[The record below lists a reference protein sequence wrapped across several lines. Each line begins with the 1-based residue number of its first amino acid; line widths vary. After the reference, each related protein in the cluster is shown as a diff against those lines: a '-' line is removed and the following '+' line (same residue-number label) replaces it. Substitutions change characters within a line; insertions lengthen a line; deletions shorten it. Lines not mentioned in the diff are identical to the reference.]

1 MFFWFIATACLSV
14 WFVFRDDRFDY
25 RFLIL
30 GVFLPDIVD
39 VFTGGSWIMHTLLAS
54 VVVMVIVMLATK
66 NRKTIRRR
74 LLAIPIGMFLHL
86 VFDGAFASTEVF
98 WWPFTG
104 GSFDEALPVAQ
115 RWGLNIA
122 LEAIGLLGIAWMW
135 RRFNLSDAR
144 VRREFLNTGNL
155 REGKIMGA
163 GEC

>member
-1 MFFWFIATACLSV
+1 VFFWFIATACLSV

-39 VFTGGSWIMHTLLAS
+39 VFTGGAWVMHTLLAS
-54 VVVMVIVMLATK
+54 VVAMVVVMVGT
-66 NRKTIRRR
+66 RGRRPIRRQ

-115 RWGLNIA
+115 RWGLNIV
-122 LEAIGLLGIAWMW
+122 LEAVGLIGIAWMW
-135 RRFNLSDAR
+135 RRFNLSNPQ
-144 VRREFLNTGNL
+144 VRQDFVRTGNL

>member
-1 MFFWFIATACLSV
+1 M
-14 WFVFRDDRFDY
+14 FRDDRFDY

-39 VFTGGSWIMHTLLAS
+39 VFTGGSWVMHTLLAS
-54 VVVMVIVMLATK
+54 VVTMIVIMLATRNK
-66 NRKTIRRR
+66 RALRRR

-86 VFDGAFASTEVF
+86 VFDGAFASTDVF

-104 GSFDEALPVAQ
+104 GSFDEQLPVAQ
-115 RWGLNIA
+115 RWGLNVV
-122 LEAIGLLGIAWMW
+122 LEAIGIVGIAWMW
-135 RRFNLSDAR
+135 RRFNLSDVR
-144 VRREFLNTGNL
+144 VRRDFLTTGNL

>member
-1 MFFWFIATACLSV
+1 M
-14 WFVFRDDRFDY
+14 FRDDRFDY

-54 VVVMVIVMLATK
+54 VVTMIVIMLATRNK
-66 NRKTIRRR
+66 RALRRR

-86 VFDGAFASTEVF
+86 VFDGAFASTDVF

-104 GSFDEALPVAQ
+104 GSFDEQLPVAQ
-115 RWGLNIA
+115 RWGLNVV
-122 LEAIGLLGIAWMW
+122 LEAIGIVGIAWMW
-135 RRFNLSDAR
+135 RRFNLSDVR
-144 VRREFLNTGNL
+144 VRRDFLTTGNL

>member
-1 MFFWFIATACLSV
+1 VFVWFIATACLSV
-14 WFVFRDDRFDY
+14 WLVFRDDRFDY

-54 VVVMVIVMLATK
+54 VVAMIVIMLSTRNK
-66 NRKTIRRR
+66 RPLRRR

-86 VFDGAFASTEVF
+86 VFDGAFTSTEVF

-104 GSFDEALPVAQ
+104 GSFDEQLPVAQ
-115 RWGLNIA
+115 RWGLNIV
-122 LEAIGLLGIAWMW
+122 LEAIGIIGIAWMW
-135 RRFNLSDAR
+135 RHFNLSDAR
-144 VRREFLNTGNL
+144 ARREFIQTGNL

>member
-39 VFTGGSWIMHTLLAS
+39 AFSGGAWVLHSLIAS
-54 VVVMVIVMLATK
+54 VALLTIIMIATK
-66 NRKTIRRR
+66 RQRTIRRR

-86 VFDGAFASTEVF
+86 VFDGAFTSTEVF

-104 GSFDEALPVAQ
+104 ASFNEALPVTQ
-115 RWGLNIA
+115 RWGLNVV
-122 LEAIGLLGIAWMW
+122 LELIGLIAIAWMW
-135 RRFNLSDAR
+135 KRFNLSDAR
-144 VRREFLNTGNL
+144 VRREFLRTGNL
-155 REGKIMGA
+155 HEGMIMGA

>member
-1 MFFWFIATACLSV
+1 M
-14 WFVFRDDRFDY
+14 FRDDRFDY

-54 VVVMVIVMLATK
+54 VVAMIVIMLSTRNK
-66 NRKTIRRR
+66 RPLRRR

-86 VFDGAFASTEVF
+86 VFDGAFTSTEVF

-104 GSFDEALPVAQ
+104 GSFDEQLPVAQ
-115 RWGLNIA
+115 RWGLNIV
-122 LEAIGLLGIAWMW
+122 LEAIGIIGIAWMW
-135 RRFNLSDAR
+135 RHFNLSDAR
-144 VRREFLNTGNL
+144 ARREFIQTGNL

>member
-1 MFFWFIATACLSV
+1 VFFWFIATACLSV

>member
-1 MFFWFIATACLSV
+1 VFFWFIATACLSV

-30 GVFLPDIVD
+30 GVFLPDIID
-39 VFTGGSWIMHTLLAS
+39 VFTGGAWIFHSLLAS
-54 VVVMVIVMLATK
+54 VVLLALIMLTTK
-66 NRKTIRRR
+66 RQRVARRR

-104 GSFDEALPVAQ
+104 GSFDAPLPVAD
-115 RWGLNIA
+115 RWGLNIV
-122 LEAIGLLGIAWMW
+122 LEIIGLIGIAWMW
-135 RRFNLSDAR
+135 RRFHLSDAK
-144 VRREFLNTGNL
+144 VRQEFLRTGNL
-155 REGKIMGA
+155 REGKMTGA

>member
-1 MFFWFIATACLSV
+1 
-14 WFVFRDDRFDY
+14 VFRDDRFDY

-54 VVVMVIVMLATK
+54 VVAMIVIMLSTRNK
-66 NRKTIRRR
+66 RPLRRR

-86 VFDGAFASTEVF
+86 VFDGAFTSTEVF

-104 GSFDEALPVAQ
+104 GSFDEQLPVAQ
-115 RWGLNIA
+115 RWGLNIV
-122 LEAIGLLGIAWMW
+122 LEAIGIIGIAWMW
-135 RRFNLSDAR
+135 RHFNLSDAR
-144 VRREFLNTGNL
+144 ARREFIKTGNL

>member
-1 MFFWFIATACLSV
+1 VFFWFIATACLSV

-54 VVVMVIVMLATK
+54 VVAMVVIMLATK
-66 NRKTIRRR
+66 NKRPLRRR

-86 VFDGAFASTEVF
+86 VFDGAFTSTDVF

-104 GSFDEALPVAQ
+104 GSFDEPLPVAQ
-115 RWGLNIA
+115 RWGLNVV
-122 LEAIGLLGIAWMW
+122 LEIVGLVGIVWLW
-135 RRFNLSDAR
+135 RRFHWSDPRAR
-144 VRREFLNTGNL
+144 NEFLRTGHL
-155 REGKIMGA
+155 REGKIMGV

>member
-1 MFFWFIATACLSV
+1 M

-25 RFLIL
+25 RFLII

-54 VVVMVIVMLATK
+54 VVAMVIIMLATK
-66 NRKTIRRR
+66 NKRTLRRR
-74 LLAIPIGMFLHL
+74 LLAVPIGMFLHL
-86 VFDGAFASTEVF
+86 VFDGAFTSTEVF

-104 GSFDEALPVAQ
+104 GSFDEQLPVAQ
-115 RWGLNIA
+115 RWGLNIV
-122 LEAIGLLGIAWMW
+122 LEAVGIAGLAWMW
-135 RRFNLSDAR
+135 RHFNLSDAR
-144 VRREFLNTGNL
+144 VRRDFMNTGNL